1 VTVIIMGKAKEKT
14 ENRNGCGLCCAMEEE
29 EEEKTNLSKKK
40 KREGNDDEWGE
51 AKKIR
56 EN

>member
-1 VTVIIMGKAKEKT
+1 
-14 ENRNGCGLCCAMEEE
+14 
-29 EEEKTNLSKKK
+29 LSKKK

-56 EN
+56 ENWSATH